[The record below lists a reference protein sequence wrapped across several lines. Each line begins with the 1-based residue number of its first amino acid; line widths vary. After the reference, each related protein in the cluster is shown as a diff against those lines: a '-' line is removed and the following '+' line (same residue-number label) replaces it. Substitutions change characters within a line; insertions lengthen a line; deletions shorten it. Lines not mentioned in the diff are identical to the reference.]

1 MKNVRVLD
9 CTLRDGGRIINCAF
23 PDQEIRQLSH
33 RLANAKI
40 YIVEIGFRRQH
51 ILYRCRS
58 NDPIYR

>member
-40 YIVEIGFRRQH
+40 DIVEIGLSLIH
-51 ILYRCRS
+51 I
-58 NDPIYR
+58 